1 MHLMMMMMMT
11 YHRYENT
18 TSAVSIGNGQFKCH
32 KYGI

>member
-1 MHLMMMMMMT
+1 MHLMMMMMT

-32 KYGI
+32 EYGI